1 MVKEKEEKK
10 KNESQVLNSKPM
22 RRNLIR
28 FRLREHISMKKKKS
42 EWGTAT
48 TFQPIRDM
56 SLLSQLKEALLSE
69 LYLWRYSSFMYMMPA
84 PFSPC
89 WMHFCQYK
97 VLKNLF
103 SLLCFNMYKFL
114 AMWIKHRS
122 SLDNS
127 ISVSVLFC
135 AVLSRFSRVQLSVTP
150 GTVAWPGP
158 LSMGC
163 SKQQY

>member
-69 LYLWRYSSFMYMMPA
+69 LYLWRHSSFMCMMPV

-89 WMHFCQYK
+89 
-97 VLKNLF
+97 
-103 SLLCFNMYKFL
+103 
-114 AMWIKHRS
+114 
-122 SLDNS
+122 
-127 ISVSVLFC
+127 
-135 AVLSRFSRVQLSVTP
+135 
-150 GTVAWPGP
+150 
-158 LSMGC
+158 
-163 SKQQY
+163 